1 MKKIDLKKELKTLYG
16 TTAKQGFVIV
26 DIPEMNFLMVDGAG
40 DPNTSQAFSD
50 AIEALY
56 SLSYPLKFMIKKSSL
71 AIDYGVM
78 PLEALWWTDDMS
90 RFTPEDKSNWKWTA
104 MIMQPEWVTPE
115 LVEEA
120 RTAAARKKALPAL
133 DRVRFEPFVEGRS
146 AQCFYRG
153 PYADEGPTIAALH
166 RFIAENDCKL
176 RGKHHEI
183 YLSDMRRT
191 DPSKLKTIIRQPV
204 APA

>member
-1 MKKIDLKKELKTLYG
+1 VTKYDLKRDLKAFYG
-16 TTAKQGFVIV
+16 TTTTQGFVVV
-26 DIPEMNFLMVDGAG
+26 DVPEMNFLMIDGEG
-40 DPNTSQAFSD
+40 DPNTSQAFAD
-50 AIEALY
+50 AIAALY
-56 SLSYPLKFMIKKSSL
+56 ALSYPLKFMIKKGPL

-90 RFTPEDKSNWKWTA
+90 SFSVEDKRNWKWTA
-104 MIMQPEWVTPE
+104 MIMQPEWVTSD
-115 LVEEA
+115 LVEQA
-120 RTAAARKKALPAL
+120 RSATAKKKALPAL
-133 DRVRFEPFVEGRS
+133 DKVRFEPFAEGRS

-166 RFIAENDCKL
+166 RFIEETNCKL

-191 DPSKLKTIIRQPV
+191 DPSKLKTIIRQPM
-204 APA
+204 APM